1 MLDALVFLDEAI
13 ARLSDEIKQRIA
25 RLARERDRC

>member
-25 RLARERDRC
+25 RLDNMD

>member
-25 RLARERDRC
+25 RLGSA

>member
-25 RLARERDRC
+25 RLASA

>member
-25 RLARERDRC
+25 RLVSA